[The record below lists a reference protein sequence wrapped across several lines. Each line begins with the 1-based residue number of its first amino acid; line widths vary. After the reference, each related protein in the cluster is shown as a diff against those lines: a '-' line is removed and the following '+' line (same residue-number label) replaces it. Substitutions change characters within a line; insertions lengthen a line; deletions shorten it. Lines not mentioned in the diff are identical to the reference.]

1 VEVPLTLQDRTLAMR
16 QVPLAKLPEVIWP
29 AP

>member
-1 VEVPLTLQDRTLAMR
+1 LQDRTLAMR
-16 QVPLAKLPEVIWP
+16 QVPLAKLPEIIWP